1 MSSSPKLRSPL
12 DRVRQVILFEIGGLV
27 LITPPFAWASG
38 VPVRESIGL
47 LAIIALL
54 AAIWNACTTPGS
66 TGSKGG

>member
-38 VPVRESIGL
+38 VPASESIGL
-47 LAIIALL
+47 LVR
-54 AAIWNACTTPGS
+54 
-66 TGSKGG
+66 